1 MHHPSPLNRSHQFP
15 ESRNYG
21 HSPYGISFED
31 EQSYKRAMMQ
41 RYKEDLDYL
50 CSLKRRFTT
59 ENDATSDQLRIQ
71 RMNDK
76 YYYDRLSHQT
86 LMKEFNA
93 FNEKAAQMKKQ
104 QQQQNNIRKQNEYF
118 ADVNQFNNQIN
129 FQLSLERDKKEKIKQ
144 EKEHDLQNYLIKKEH
159 EKQIKMKENEQNKIL
174 FKEESSRFL
183 DNEYEQYRNKI
194 SKMNNNIYSHAKSYS
209 NYIGND
215 YKKDLYDSNN
225 DFDYNR
231 KIAEMQAKGKN
242 DHIVN
247 IDKYLAMRQQE
258 KKEKMD
264 YERSLFNKKM
274 NLQKNYRDYL
284 DGQMQQRLNA
294 RNSNRNIL
302 TESAEQLLMPSYKY
316 PNLPQAVVKKAFDPL
331 VYYSKTP
338 KSMSPLLV
346 DNNSMSTGIGSSSA
360 MYKERGN
367 YLGDSRLRHNPITC
381 PVDDVE
387 YNKYVNKE
395 LYHIYYGTG
404 KGRNQPVEEY
414 GEQFAD
420 NKNAEMMMMPQEQ
433 QAVAG
438 GQGQINQSD
447 MMGNN
452 NVVVNNESN
461 DVNNMN
467 NNGMMMANQGVVQI
481 EDNNYQ

>member
-76 YYYDRLSHQT
+76 YYYDKLSHQT

-104 QQQQNNIRKQNEYF
+104 QQQQNNIRKQNEYY

-231 KIAEMQAKGKN
+231 KIAEMHAKGKN

-284 DGQMQQRLNA
+284 DGQMQQRINA

-414 GEQFAD
+414 GEQLAD

-433 QAVAG
+433 QAVTG

-461 DVNNMN
+461 DVNN
-467 NNGMMMANQGVVQI
+467 NGMMMANQGVVQI

>member
-1 MHHPSPLNRSHQFP
+1 
-15 ESRNYG
+15 
-21 HSPYGISFED
+21 
-31 EQSYKRAMMQ
+31 
-41 RYKEDLDYL
+41 
-50 CSLKRRFTT
+50 
-59 ENDATSDQLRIQ
+59 
-71 RMNDK
+71 
-76 YYYDRLSHQT
+76 
-86 LMKEFNA
+86 
-93 FNEKAAQMKKQ
+93 
-104 QQQQNNIRKQNEYF
+104 
-118 ADVNQFNNQIN
+118 
-129 FQLSLERDKKEKIKQ
+129 
-144 EKEHDLQNYLIKKEH
+144 
-159 EKQIKMKENEQNKIL
+159 
-174 FKEESSRFL
+174 
-183 DNEYEQYRNKI
+183 
-194 SKMNNNIYSHAKSYS
+194 
-209 NYIGND
+209 
-215 YKKDLYDSNN
+215 
-225 DFDYNR
+225 
-231 KIAEMQAKGKN
+231 
-242 DHIVN
+242 
-247 IDKYLAMRQQE
+247 
-258 KKEKMD
+258 MD

-284 DGQMQQRLNA
+284 DGQMQQRINA

-404 KGRNQPVEEY
+404 KGRNQPFEEY
-414 GEQFAD
+414 GEQLVD

-438 GQGQINQSD
+438 SQGQISQSD
-447 MMGNN
+447 MMANN
-452 NVVVNNESN
+452 NVVVNNESS
-461 DVNNMN
+461 DVN

-481 EDNNYQ
+481 ENNNYQ